1 LYADPVNDGQPE
13 RHAMER
19 VRKLDEPDRGYEYRV
34 SVPAARPV
42 GDYTPRL
49 LPRHPI
55 ASVPLEAHE
64 ILWQR

>member
-1 LYADPVNDGQPE
+1 
-13 RHAMER
+13 MER
-19 VRKLDEPDRGYEYRV
+19 VRKLDEPDHGYQYSV
-34 SVPAARPV
+34 SLPATRAL

-55 ASVPLEAHE
+55 ASVPLEAQE